1 MIATRKQPIRLIFIF
16 SDYHKIFVA
25 GWTYQAEII
34 DLSDPDGKCPKLPNL
49 RVESPVGGLD
59 ENGSPWIC
67 GADDFWLQP
76 RKTFC
81 ATYNN
86 GTWQTSKSFGQDRTS
101 AGLSLVS
108 SNRYLITGGKER
120 DGTPLANMELM
131 RGNKLDSNLTK
142 LPEALFRHCQ
152 VTAVLILILGHLNLM
167 SQCLTV
173 VIRSLYLRD

>member
-1 MIATRKQPIRLIFIF
+1 MIAPRKQPIRLIFIF
-16 SDYHKIFVA
+16 SDYHKIIVA

-34 DLSDPDGKCPKLPNL
+34 DLSDPDGKCSKLPNL
-49 RVESPVGGLD
+49 RVDYDAPFGGLD
-59 ENGSPWIC
+59 ANGSTWIC
-67 GADDFWLQP
+67 GTYSTSQ
-76 RKTFC
+76 FC
-81 ATYNN
+81 ETYKN

-101 AGLSLVS
+101 AGLYLVS

-152 VTAVLILILGHLNLM
+152 VTAVLILILGPLNLM

-173 VIRSLYLRD
+173 VIRSLYLRN